1 MGAITVKLP
10 KFGLTMEEATINE
23 WSIAVGEPVAQGE
36 TIALIESEKVEMELP
51 SPVAGV
57 VAEHL
62 VQPGDTVLVGTALA
76 VLVADTDELAAYEP
90 RGG

>member
-23 WSIAVGEPVAQGE
+23 WSIAVGAPVAQGQ
-36 TIALIESEKVEMELP
+36 TLATIESEKVEMALP
-51 SPVAGV
+51 SPAGGV

-62 VQPGDTVLVGTALA
+62 VQPGDTVPVGTALA
-76 VLVADTDELAAYEP
+76 VLVSDAAELASYQP